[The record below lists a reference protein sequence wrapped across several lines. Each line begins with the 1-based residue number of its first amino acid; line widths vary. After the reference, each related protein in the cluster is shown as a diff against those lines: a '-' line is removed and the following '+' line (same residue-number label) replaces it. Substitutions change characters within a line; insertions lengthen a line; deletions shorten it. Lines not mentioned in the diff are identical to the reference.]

1 MNSAR
6 EYLDGEGAA
15 ARVRRHGPYDEAMK
29 VVDRLFDRRPLVRRA
44 VLSSTDQK
52 RNVLPSVCV
61 KSGVSTDGAIVVR
74 AVDSE
79 HAEAF
84 TIGIGQAA
92 TVALF
97 RLLRRPTA
105 PVAVTVSVASWRL
118 WKSRL
123 TVAVVVSTVGFG
135 LALVGVL
142 RGITGL
148 VVVGLIVL
156 ALGWVNRVRA
166 WHNAWIGIRY
176 RATKG
181 EFVVSRVHS
190 AFDAEAKALYSA
202 AVINRSR
209 RP

>member
-1 MNSAR
+1 
-6 EYLDGEGAA
+6 
-15 ARVRRHGPYDEAMK
+15 MK
-29 VVDRLFDRRPLVRRA
+29 VVDRVFDRLFDRRASVRRA

-61 KSGVSTDGAIVVR
+61 KSGVSTDGAIVIR

-84 TIGIGQAA
+84 TVGIGQAA

-105 PVAVTVSVASWRL
+105 TVAVTVSIASWRL

-123 TVAVVVSTVGFG
+123 TVAVVVSTIGFG
-135 LALVGVL
+135 LALVGLL
-142 RGITGL
+142 RGITGI
-148 VVVGLIVL
+148 VVVGSIML
-156 ALGWVNRVRA
+156 ALGWLNRVRA
-166 WHNAWIGIRY
+166 WHNAWVGVRY
-176 RATKG
+176 RGAKG

-190 AFDAEAKALYSA
+190 AFDAEAKALYTES
-202 AVINRSR
+202 VINRSR

>member
-1 MNSAR
+1 
-6 EYLDGEGAA
+6 
-15 ARVRRHGPYDEAMK
+15 MK

-61 KSGVSTDGAIVVR
+61 KSGVSTDGAMVIR
-74 AVDSE
+74 AVDSD

-84 TIGIGQAA
+84 AIGIGQAA

-97 RLLRRPTA
+97 RLLRRPTST
-105 PVAVTVSVASWRL
+105 VAVTVSVASWRL

-123 TVAVVVSTVGFG
+123 TVAVVVSTVGAG
-135 LALVGVL
+135 LALLGLL
-142 RGITGL
+142 RGITGM
-148 VVVGLIVL
+148 VAVGLI
-156 ALGWVNRVRA
+156 ALGFGWLNRVRA
-166 WHNAWIGIRY
+166 WHNAWISVRY
-176 RATKG
+176 RASKG

-190 AFDAEAKALYSA
+190 AFDAQARALYSESM
-202 AVINRSR
+202 VNRSR